1 MLKLLIA
8 YQIKHFL
15 ADFPL
20 QNEYMLGKFKDK
32 GWIMPLA
39 AHAGVHAGFT
49 FFIVMC
55 YLAQKDIFH
64 HGYYEQPELL
74 VIIASFLCA
83 MFDFIVHFT
92 MDRIKASP
100 KMLGRYNTLT
110 KEQFIEALDVVRC
123 NANLSPTTVQIAQKK
138 LDDNER
144 FWYSLGLD
152 QFVHHVTHYI
162 IIWVII

>member
-1 MLKLLIA
+1 MITLLIA

-49 FFIVMC
+49 FFIAMG

-74 VIIASFLCA
+74 VTIASTICA

-100 KMLGRYNTLT
+100 KMLGRFKALT
-110 KEQFIEALDVVRC
+110 KEQYLA
-123 NANLSPTTVQIAQKK
+123 
-138 LDDNER
+138 
-144 FWYSLGLD
+144 G
-152 QFVHHVTHYI
+152 VTEEQLKSNK
-162 IIWVII
+162 